1 MDEALTRRW
10 SPATREQIGQAPV
23 LHGVR
28 LRTDSPTLVEDEEL
42 LELTGRRG
50 FPLLGG
56 AAFGYPA
63 ARALAPSTVPSM
75 GRGERRLFAWD
86 RWKGALY
93 LDSFGGL
100 GVGLWRDYVA
110 LMACVDS
117 FDAFW
122 PSLVVRRGRAA
133 QAFWTRLSEQF
144 SLSPPGE
151 GGSLLRADDVVVAQP
166 RILTRTLA
174 VLGDV
179 LRFCAHEGAR
189 AVFDVGAGVA
199 VRELP
204 ELSVPTAAPLY
215 TDASAFTSRRVWV
228 TDEHVIQGDF
238 VLEQA
243 VARLDIVRE
252 EATQHRCRAPALGSP
267 RLDRYLQ
274 DQGAVCVAAPPVP
287 APSALVESIRGLVG
301 GGCVVI
307 PREHEMPDGA
317 LWLGLLPR
325 EMLPERAQSLLDF
338 EGGAESFPTGLRL
351 VHWPLWSWKDLQ
363 LVAVGAWHD
372 WKLILWSGEGGLW
385 VYASMPEQMD
395 FVAGELR
402 TWLEILAVEDGLAE
416 AERLRVEL
424 AFPLDSHLRRG
435 LIAERLGLRPVPEC
449 TDRLVSSYEGE
460 DLWVRELIAPFG
472 ISFCVVRCDTSER
485 ALLLIKDAREVM
497 RLESVAI
504 SAWSESRTQLS
515 QALGREGIRTI
526 SSNRQWWSDFN
537 DSDVLDS

>member
-1 MDEALTRRW
+1 MDEALMQRW
-10 SPATREQIGQAPV
+10 SPATRERIGQAPV
-23 LHGVR
+23 LPGVG
-28 LRTDSPTLVEDEEL
+28 LRSDSPTLVEDEEL

-56 AAFGYPA
+56 VAFGYPA
-63 ARALAPSTVPSM
+63 ARALAPSTVPSK

-100 GVGLWRDYVA
+100 GVGLWREYVA
-110 LMACVDS
+110 LMACVDC

-122 PSLVVRRGRAA
+122 PSLVVRRRRAA
-133 QAFWTRLSEQF
+133 QAFWSRLSEQF
-144 SLSPPGE
+144 SLSPSGE
-151 GGSLLRADDVVVAQP
+151 HASILRGGDIVVAQP
-166 RILTRTLA
+166 RIFTRTLA
-174 VLGDV
+174 ALGDV
-179 LRFCAHEGAR
+179 LRFCAREGAR
-189 AVFDVGAGVA
+189 AAFDVGAGVA

-215 TDASAFTSRRVWV
+215 TDESPFSSRRVWV
-228 TDEHVIQGDF
+228 ADDQVIQGDF
-238 VLEQA
+238 VLGQA
-243 VARLDIVRE
+243 VARLDIVRAE
-252 EATQHRCRAPALGSP
+252 TTQHRSRAPALGSP
-267 RLDRYLQ
+267 RLERYLE
-274 DQGAVCVAAPPVP
+274 DQGAVCVAAPSVS
-287 APSALVESIRGLVG
+287 APSTLVDSIRGLVAG
-301 GGCVVI
+301 ACVVMR
-307 PREHEMPDGA
+307 REHEMPDGA

-325 EMLPERAQSLLDF
+325 EMLPERALALLDF

-351 VHWPLWSWKDLQ
+351 VHWPLWSWKDME

-372 WKLILWSGEGGLW
+372 WKLILWSGERGLW
-385 VYASMPEQMD
+385 VYANMPEQMD

-424 AFPLDSHLRRG
+424 AFPLGAHLQRG

-460 DLWVRELIAPFG
+460 DLWVRELIAPLG
-472 ISFCVVRCDTSER
+472 SSFCVVRCDTSEQ
-485 ALLLIKDAREVM
+485 ALLLIENVREVM
-497 RLESVAI
+497 RLEAVAI

-515 QALGREGIRTI
+515 QTLAREGIRTI